1 MLSAYCLVAG
11 EVVKSV
17 GRVVVQAVIGKECVL
32 GETPAVVDGVAV
44 LPVELDRL
52 VREELIRVGVGSRS
66 GLTAGEVPLAVSELI
81 GRSIVDVPLQMGL
94 TIVASEEVVASD
106 QGEAQTMLRGKSDIY
121 RCMGVS
127 RLGVVASPAV
137 TRRILY
143 VCSGVGL
150 RGDSPRSPS
159 GDTVRRPG
167 AYGVASIEGL
177 LGFRLLVDDVDDASQ
192 SGVTDAHRSGAFEH
206 LDVRYRCHPGQGS
219 RLPKSV
225 ALVTHP
231 IGEYH

>member
-11 EVVKSV
+11 EVVESI

-94 TIVASEEVVASD
+94 TIVA
-106 QGEAQTMLRGKSDIY
+106 
-121 RCMGVS
+121 
-127 RLGVVASPAV
+127 
-137 TRRILY
+137 
-143 VCSGVGL
+143 
-150 RGDSPRSPS
+150 
-159 GDTVRRPG
+159 
-167 AYGVASIEGL
+167 
-177 LGFRLLVDDVDDASQ
+177 
-192 SGVTDAHRSGAFEH
+192 
-206 LDVRYRCHPGQGS
+206 
-219 RLPKSV
+219 
-225 ALVTHP
+225 
-231 IGEYH
+231 